1 MFGNRGRSSGAGV
14 AFSRDP
20 STGSA
25 APVIEFMFEAQGE
38 DVVSGKHNPDTD
50 EVLAH
55 TIPLAAVQLRETLV
69 RLEQEF
75 GDVQDVEF
83 TIEDG
88 KLWILQTR
96 SAKRTPHAALRFAVD
111 LVRAGVITPPQALC
125 RLDGVDLTSVIS
137 RRLGNV
143 GEAVTRATGA
153 SIGVAVGR
161 AAFDTTAVQRVAS
174 AGEPVILIRA
184 DTSTSDVAAFALSAG
199 IVTAAGGRTAHAALV
214 ARQMGKPC
222 VVGCEQLVVDAPH
235 RLARLGNATVH
246 EGDWLSI
253 DGEAGAI
260 YLGRGQIIDEGAEA
274 ELAEVERWRAIAAAS

>member
-1 MFGNRGRSSGAGV
+1 MVFGNRGRSSGA
-14 AFSRDP
+14 DP
-20 STGSA
+20 STGSP

-38 DVVSGKHNPDTD
+38 DVVSGRHNPDTNK
-50 EVLAH
+50 VPAH
-55 TIPLAAVQLRETLV
+55 TIPLAAIQLEETLV

-96 SAKRTPHAALRFAVD
+96 SAIRTPHALRFAVD
-111 LVRAGVITPPQALC
+111 LVRAGVITPPQALR

-143 GEAVTRATGA
+143 GETRGTGA

-199 IVTAAGGRTAHAALV
+199 IVTAAGGRSAHAALV
-214 ARQMGKPC
+214 ARQMRKPC
-222 VVGCEQLVVDAPH
+222 VVGCAQ
-235 RLARLGNATVH
+235 
-246 EGDWLSI
+246 
-253 DGEAGAI
+253 
-260 YLGRGQIIDEGAEA
+260 
-274 ELAEVERWRAIAAAS
+274 LAE